1 MMENS
6 ECALIDR
13 SLVLSLQRNMNRK
26 RTIEIIAFIG
36 CNFDSLPQMEDKT
49 DAGENTSF

>member
-1 MMENS
+1 MIQSS

-13 SLVLSLQRNMNRK
+13 SLVLSLARNMNRK

-49 DAGENTSF
+49 RAEENATF